1 MRSGRCRLPSRTV
14 RSAVYNR
21 YWSTGGGAETYG
33 GAVAQLLARRG
44 PVELLGHEAFDPVV
58 LGERLALDLSGCTVR
73 VVPYASA
80 AVTAASRDADLF
92 VNVSH
97 RSRDA
102 SAAGRSLYVVHFPT
116 SHGRAAVREP
126 GTGLPHVAWGAGF
139 HGSEGRTT
147 WTDGDGTVLVT
158 TVPGR
163 PVDVTLLLGPARP
176 AAAGPCLVRVLVDGV
191 ERARADVSGPRTP
204 LERWSGR
211 AVRVRVASPAEGVPA
226 QVRLVSPSFVPGDL
240 GLGDDTRTLG
250 VPVVGV
256 GLGRTGRLVRGGVP
270 VGSSTAWL
278 DSYDALVAN
287 AAFTRGWVER
297 LWGRDSA
304 VLHPPVA
311 LREAGP
317 KERVV
322 LAVGR
327 FFPSGKGHSKKQREL
342 VQAFRRLERPG
353 WSLHLVGGCAPDG
366 RDYLESVRAEA
377 EGLDVVLH
385 PNATGAE
392 LAALYARAS
401 VFWHAAGL
409 GEDPERDPDR
419 LEHFGISTVE
429 AMSAGAVP
437 VVLRAGGLV
446 ESVRDGVDGRHVDD
460 LDGFVSATRA
470 LVDDAVALA
479 GMASNAQERA
489 REFSLEAFDV
499 RLQALLDRL

>member
-1 MRSGRCRLPSRTV
+1 M

-33 GAVAQLLARRG
+33 GAIAQLLARRG
-44 PVELLGHEAFDPVV
+44 PVELVAHEAFDPAA
-58 LGERLALDLSGCTVR
+58 LGERLALDLSDCTVR
-73 VVPYASA
+73 VVPNTSA
-80 AVTAASRDADLF
+80 AVTAAGRDADLF

-102 SAAGRSLYVVHFPT
+102 SAAARSLYVVHFPT
-116 SHGRAAVREP
+116 SLGAGPPQSGAVQAGLPRIAW
-126 GTGLPHVAWGAGF
+126 GTGF
-139 HGSEGRTT
+139 HQPAARTT
-147 WTDGDGTVLVT
+147 WTDGDGTLLVQT
-158 TVPGR
+158 DPRR
-163 PVDVTLLLGPARP
+163 PVDLTLLLGPARP
-176 AAAGPCLVRVLVDGV
+176 AAAGPADVRVLVDGV
-191 ERARADVSGPRTP
+191 ERARGSVAGPRSP

-211 AVRVRVASPAEGVPA
+211 ALRVRVASPAAGVPA
-226 QVRLVSPSFVPGDL
+226 QVRLVSTSFVPADL
-240 GLGDDTRTLG
+240 GVGDDLRTLG

-256 GLGRTGRLVRGGVP
+256 GLGRAARLTRGGAA

-278 DSYDALVAN
+278 DSYSALVAN
-287 AAFTRGWVER
+287 AEFTRGWVQR
-297 LWGRDSA
+297 LWGRDST

-311 LREAGP
+311 LRAAGP
-317 KERVV
+317 GERVV

-327 FFPSGKGHSKKQREL
+327 FFPTGKGHSKKQREL
-342 VQAFRRLERPG
+342 VQAFRRLDRPG
-353 WSLHLVGGCAPDG
+353 WTLHLVGGCAADG
-366 RDYLESVRAEA
+366 REYLERVRAEA

-385 PNATGAE
+385 PNATGAA
-392 LAALYARAS
+392 LAGLYARAS

-446 ESVRDGVDGRHVDD
+446 ETVRDGIDGRHVDD
-460 LDGFVSATRA
+460 LDGFVSATRS
-470 LVDDAVALA
+470 LIDDDASRAEMSA
-479 GMASNAQERA
+479 RAQERA